1 MEIEELFSKSK
12 WPLLKELAKG
22 NRSASELAK
31 KTGQSTANATLQL
44 KILEAYGFVRKAKQ
58 PEAGQDE
65 KRKAGKP
72 KIPFALCQDVGVMG
86 MLRPGLAERRVIK
99 VKEVDDFHNMMMTIY
114 FEVPPEHHYPVLKYL
129 MDSELIKKAELIT
142 LVSASEKEIE
152 LFIMTDHLAE
162 IREKFSNRT
171 IEAPDGKTKKIISWS
186 HNRKEVEE
194 GLARKEEYFINLVK
208 KSRELLDKK
217 ENLAGL
223 RQMVAEQR

>member
-1 MEIEELFSKSK
+1 MEIEELFSKSR
-12 WPLLKELAKG
+12 WPILKELSKG

-31 KTGQSTANATLQL
+31 KTGQSTANATMQL
-44 KILEAYGFVRKAKQ
+44 KIMEAYGFVKKAKQ
-58 PEAGQDE
+58 PEALNE

-72 KIPFALCQDVGVMG
+72 KIPFALNQDVGVMG

-99 VKEVDDFHNMMMTIY
+99 IKEADDFHRMMMATY
-114 FEVPPEHHYPVLKYL
+114 FEVPPEHHYSVLKYL

-142 LVSASEKEIE
+142 VVSISEKEVE
-152 LFIMTDHLAE
+152 LFIMTDHLTE

-171 IEAPDGKTKKIISWS
+171 IDTPDGKTKKIISWS

-217 ENLAGL
+217 DSLAGL
-223 RQMVAEQR
+223 RQMMAE